1 MPLLPI
7 ICLVDTPSSLQY
19 LPECQCRQQQQEQGP
34 EKCQQLCRHCPRPC
48 GPLGQDQWSLAGCGM
63 GLPIHRRL
71 NGLSLLAM
79 EDESP
84 ELQTLKTFFSDL
96 EPALIESVWKEQNED
111 YKAAM
116 EVLAELAKKPSAAA
130 ARRGRSQG
138 AAAPEVRALLLR
150 ICTLCAAHSA
160 VLTCSCARLRCRRS
174 LAARCVPRCR
184 VQAGCKPA

>member
-1 MPLLPI
+1 
-7 ICLVDTPSSLQY
+7 
-19 LPECQCRQQQQEQGP
+19 
-34 EKCQQLCRHCPRPC
+34 
-48 GPLGQDQWSLAGCGM
+48 M

-71 NGLSLLAM
+71 YGMSLFAM

-84 ELQTLKTFFSDL
+84 ELQTLKAFLSDL

-138 AAAPEVRALLLR
+138 AAEPEVRALLLR

-160 VLTCSCARLRCRRS
+160 MLTCSCAGLHCRRS
-174 LAARCVPRCR
+174 LAARCGPRCR
-184 VQAGCKPA
+184 VQAGCNLPRCRAAAVAGPNS